1 MAKLLRLLF
10 SGAAIVS
17 CVLGWNG
24 SNRLLAA
31 RQHGRVVHVLLLHGS
46 LDVATELVL
55 KENLAEVLALALNH
69 HRLHVEIGITS

>member
-31 RQHGRVVHVLLLHGS
+31 RLLGRVVHVLLLHGS
-46 LDVATELVL
+46 LDVAAELVL